1 MYHQFPNKHTN
12 DITGWVLPRGQ
23 GQDLYSHMGPFSLFV
38 FFCFQSALLP
48 RGVSLALR
56 GLPRPGATWQCLGT
70 PGVVYPRPP
79 ETPAASF
86 PHKSLLFSLLPALSF
101 CLFTEADIQQTQ
113 PRHRRDLDGESRT
126 SLSVTWLGLHTWGSS
141 GVSGP
146 SPEGKEIYHLQKQ
159 GQPVE
164 GRLSGSLPQPL

>member
-1 MYHQFPNKHTN
+1 MSSTPKA
-12 DITGWVLPRGQ
+12 
-23 GQDLYSHMGPFSLFV
+23 S
-38 FFCFQSALLP
+38 QSALLP

-70 PGVVYPRPP
+70 PGVVYPLPP

-126 SLSVTWLGLHTWGSS
+126 SLSVTWLGLHMGQEPLPSAEGTSPPPLTAQ
-141 GVSGP
+141 GP
-146 SPEGKEIYHLQKQ
+146 PSDLAHLTADRAPSFCQDAI
-159 GQPVE
+159 
-164 GRLSGSLPQPL
+164 PLA